1 MSFRLRRGQ
10 TTVSCPNLP
19 RMCGQLNGD
28 IPRILIADDDRDVRL
43 VLVAILEAA
52 GYEASEAAN
61 GIEALRVA
69 RADRP
74 DLILLDLSMPKMD
87 GMETIRRLKSDPATA
102 SIPVV
107 MVTASGDEDMA
118 RAAVAAGAFAYVV
131 KPWDNNQIEQT
142 VEAALRD
149 RTRA

>member
-1 MSFRLRRGQ
+1 
-10 TTVSCPNLP
+10 
-19 RMCGQLNGD
+19 MCGRLSGD
-28 IPRILIADDDRDVRL
+28 TPRILIADDDRDVRL

-52 GYEASEAAN
+52 GYETSEAAN

-87 GMETIRRLKSDPATA
+87 GMEAIRRLKSDPATA
-102 SIPVV
+102 GIPVV
-107 MVTASGDEDMA
+107 MVTASGDEEMA

-131 KPWDNNQIEQT
+131 KPWDNNQIERT
-142 VEAALRD
+142 VESALRD
-149 RTRA
+149 RSRA